1 MWGREMFGGW
11 LDRLLIDSEGV
22 QSYTRVEASDAPAQG
37 PSVGSGRCGEAIRD
51 DGEGALTMSMASLW
65 TRLGNWLRN
74 SQWSEEETAGAGKA
88 SAPAERAVE
97 VVHGEVADDGEEPGR
112 HALAHFGRLSR
123 RDEMLQKLQEGSEK
137 VLALV
142 GSIQRHM
149 EETAQHEAR
158 TVESLGR
165 MMELLG
171 DLPSMSRQQIEQLG
185 AMAQEVSTQR
195 RQAEEMAGALTELS
209 DLPELA
215 RAQAASLREV
225 SGRVEQGLEQ
235 DEALASRVAGL
246 GETLSG
252 LSAATAAAAR
262 RLDGVDQA
270 LETRQRLVRDELR
283 VQGTRL
289 TKLLVA
295 TLVVSGLGLLGAV
308 AAIVMQIVSRSS

>member
-1 MWGREMFGGW
+1 LPG
-11 LDRLLIDSEGV
+11 
-22 QSYTRVEASDAPAQG
+22 
-37 PSVGSGRCGEAIRD
+37 GEAVTD
-51 DGEGALTMSMASLW
+51 DGEGALNMSMASLW

-74 SQWSEEETAGAGKA
+74 SQWSDEDSASGAKATAPG
-88 SAPAERAVE
+88 EHAVE
-97 VVHGEVADDGEEPGR
+97 VVQGEVSDDGEDAGR
-112 HALAHFGRLSR
+112 HALAHFGRLGR

-185 AMAQEVSTQR
+185 AMAQEVATQR
-195 RQAEEMAGALTELS
+195 RQTEEMAGTLTDLS
-209 DLPELA
+209 DLPDLA

-252 LSAATAAAAR
+252 LSAVTAAAAR
-262 RLDGVDQA
+262 RLDGVDLA
-270 LETRQRLVRDELR
+270 LEERQRLVRDELR
-283 VQGTRL
+283 TQGRRLTRL
-289 TKLLVA
+289 LIA
-295 TLVVSGLGLLGAV
+295 TLVISGVGLLGAV